1 VHRIE
6 IKTHLG
12 EGDVAAVRGLLDA
25 ATAADAHAALDE
37 HAWLDLV
44 QGGRAGFAGL
54 VAWEDGHDHPVGYA
68 QVTRGTGSWALEFVV
83 DPHHRVPGNTIGLD
97 LVREAARVIAS
108 EGGGHVHMW
117 VNQPRPEHQRIAA
130 SVGLAPGRVLYQ
142 MRRPLPV
149 AESLRH
155 QALAGN
161 SASGPGRPAG
171 GATPAASPSA
181 GSATPAAGSATS
193 AAGSA
198 TSAAGSATSAAGAN
212 ASPPPFV
219 TRPFRVGRDEDAW
232 LEVNNRAFHW
242 HPEQGGW
249 VRATLDQREAEPWFD
264 AEGFLLHD
272 DAEGKLD
279 GFCWTKIH
287 KDTDPP
293 LGEIYVIAVDP
304 SRHDR
309 TPGLGRQLVLAGLDY
324 LHGRGLTM
332 GMLYVDADNAP
343 AVKLYIDLGFVINHL
358 DQAYV
363 GDIPPAP

>member
-1 VHRIE
+1 MHRIE
-6 IKTHLG
+6 IKTQLG
-12 EGDVAAVRGLLDA
+12 RGDVDAVRGLLDA

-44 QGGRAGFAGL
+44 QGGREGFASL

-68 QVTRGTGSWALEFVV
+68 QVTRGAGSWALEFVV

-97 LVREAARVIAS
+97 LVRQAAQVIAS

-117 VNQPRPEHQRIAA
+117 VNQPRPEHDRIAA
-130 SVGLAPGRVLYQ
+130 AIGLSPGRVLYQ

-149 AESLRH
+149 EDDLRTP
-155 QALAGN
+155 A
-161 SASGPGRPAG
+161 PAG
-171 GATPAASPSA
+171 FT
-181 GSATPAAGSATS
+181 
-193 AAGSA
+193 
-198 TSAAGSATSAAGAN
+198 
-212 ASPPPFV
+212 
-219 TRPFRVGRDEDAW
+219 TRTFRVGVDEDAW

-249 VRATLDQREAEPWFD
+249 DRATLEQREAEPWFD
-264 AEGFLLHD
+264 PAGFLLHD
-272 DAEGKLD
+272 DADGHLD
-279 GFCWTKIH
+279 GFCWTKVH

-304 SRHDR
+304 ARRDR
-309 TPGLGRQLVLAGLDY
+309 TPGLGRQLVIAGLDY
-324 LHGRGLTM
+324 LHGRGLTV
-332 GMLYVDADNAP
+332 GMLYVDATNAP

-363 GDIPPAP
+363 GDIKPAG

>member
-1 VHRIE
+1 VHRID

-25 ATAADAHAALDE
+25 ATASDAHAALDE

-54 VAWEDGHDHPVGYA
+54 VAWEDDHDHPVGYA
-68 QVTRGTGSWALEFVV
+68 QVTRGGGSWALEFVV

-97 LVREAARVIAS
+97 LVGEAAQVIAA

-117 VNQPRPEHQRIAA
+117 VNQPRPDHDRIAA
-130 SVGLAPGRVLYQ
+130 SIGLAPGRVLYQ

-149 AESLRH
+149 PESLRYH
-155 QALAGN
+155 A
-161 SASGPGRPAG
+161 PTPPVT
-171 GATPAASPSA
+171 GATPAPAGGPASA
-181 GSATPAAGSATS
+181 GGPAPAPI
-193 AAGSA
+193 AAVG
-198 TSAAGSATSAAGAN
+198 
-212 ASPPPFV
+212 PPPFV
-219 TRPFRVGRDEDAW
+219 TRSFRVGVDEDAW

-249 VRATLDQREAEPWFD
+249 VRPTLEEREAEPWFD
-264 AEGFLLHD
+264 PEGFLLHD
-272 DAEGKLD
+272 DAEGHLD

-304 SRHDR
+304 LRRDR
-309 TPGLGRQLVLAGLDY
+309 TPGLGRQLVVAGLDY
-324 LHGRGLTM
+324 LYGRGLTM

-343 AVKLYIDLGFVINHL
+343 AVKLYIDLGFVVNHL